1 MSIGKFNAKHR
12 IRKSFSYSAFDLDR
26 TIFASQVTPPNFC
39 IKLNEHDSTQ
49 AKICG
54 FPSGPKG
61 DSMGEPPYKGNRL
74 LLPLLRA
81 GDTPIERGPD
91 LLHKATL

>member
-61 DSMGEPPYKGNRL
+61 DSMGEPPYKGN
-74 LLPLLRA
+74 PPKSPSSVT
-81 GDTPIERGPD
+81 GDTREI
-91 LLHKATL
+91 